1 MPSFRLTALAKK
13 DLKKIA
19 VFTEHQWGTEQR
31 NHYLLQFDQCF
42 HQLSENPSL
51 GNACDYIKTGY
62 RKHPQESHLIFYRMG
77 SNDIIEIIGVLH
89 KGMDI
94 SSKFYRA

>member
-1 MPSFRLTALAKK
+1 MPSFKLTTLAKC

-42 HQLSENPSL
+42 QQLFENPSL

-62 RKHPQESHLIFYRMG
+62 RKHPQGSHLIFYRMG
-77 SNDIIEIIGVLH
+77 PSNTIEIIRILH
-89 KGMDI
+89 KSMDI
-94 SSKFYRA
+94 SSKFQKA